1 MRVLKTLIGLITI
14 FILSNLSALAEEN
27 GVPVLWQ
34 PYMED
39 VQQRIKANWNPPTQQ
54 VSNSTIL
61 LFKVG
66 KNGELLQTNIKRSS
80 GDEGVDKAAIEAL
93 EKAIP
98 FKKFP
103 DGTPL
108 QNVDIE
114 FSFDYNVV
122 SDDNQNISEQ
132 ITTPVIQI
140 IMAEKPATNME
151 AYFGKLCKK
160 VSDKLEK
167 QKGNQERS
175 TIISLEITQKGSLKS
190 VSLNKTSG
198 DKNSDIEITKAV
210 FLAAPFDPLP
220 LDYNK
225 KTLKLDL
232 EILLPN

>member
-1 MRVLKTLIGLITI
+1 MRILKTLIGLII
-14 FILSNLSALAEEN
+14 ILVLSNLSAFAEEN

-39 VQQRIKANWNPPTQQ
+39 VQEKIKANWNPPEID

-80 GDEGVDKAAIEAL
+80 GNEEVDKSAIEAL

-103 DGTPL
+103 DGVTL

-122 SDDNQNISEQ
+122 GSEPTQSKDISTPYIKVV
-132 ITTPVIQI
+132 ITDSLNVNFDKYL
-140 IMAEKPATNME
+140 EN
-151 AYFGKLCKK
+151 LCKK
-160 VSDKLEK
+160 VSEKLGNA
-167 QKGNQERS
+167 KGNQTNS
-175 TIISLEITQKGSLKS
+175 TIVSLEITQKGALKS
-190 VSLNKTSG
+190 ASLNKTSG

-210 FLAAPFDPLP
+210 FLSAPFEPLP

-232 EILLPN
+232 EVLLPQ